1 MLDPKPCYFESATRA
16 LTSFQVSAHAGG
28 CREVDRRGNVWY
40 EEAPSTAATGSAHIL
55 NGFLFALWGLYDYFR
70 VAAEP
75 TVRTLYQEGMSTLQ
89 ATIREYDTGYWTRYS
104 LTPKN
109 YLADG
114 FYHGLHVDG
123 AHVFFDLT
131 GDDA

>member
-1 MLDPKPCYFESATRA
+1 M
-16 LTSFQVSAHAGG
+16 
-28 CREVDRRGNVWY
+28 
-40 EEAPSTAATGSAHIL
+40 
-55 NGFLFALWGLYDYFR
+55 NGFLFALWGLYDYVR

-109 YLADG
+109 YLADR
-114 FYHGLHVDG
+114 FYHGLHIDG
-123 AHVFFDLT
+123 ARVFFDLT
-131 GDDA
+131 GDATLDQCAKKWASYSNSPKCSTQALLVMKTYRVIHKYHRLKTLIRLG